1 MPANRP
7 PYNMNANINFG
18 GRSQTDTV
26 MSKLSSQLDQ
36 ADQSELQ
43 ELHDKEEK
51 VHQLL
56 NENSE
61 VKQVQAEREMQL
73 AGNRSLAE
81 YNMSQGSKLAEC
93 KSRLTNLYEQLNEQ
107 TVKFDENKQNLDYLS
122 DQYNPD
128 TIMALLQ
135 TSVAQLEENSEKT
148 ADGFLDGEV
157 TVEDFLEKYVKERAE
172 LHVRRTKVD
181 KLKELMTHRNVL
193 TTS

>member
-1 MPANRP
+1 LRNNVTEYVRRLVTTGNINKRKIEKERFLLFLNFLAFVCETSRKIVSYKRRRNYTPMHQGYNYGNMRMPMPQTGPQYTPQAGPGMPANRP

-61 VKQVQAEREMQL
+61 VYQL
-73 AGNRSLAE
+73 P
-81 YNMSQGSKLAEC
+81 C
-93 KSRLTNLYEQLNEQ
+93 QLGC
-107 TVKFDENKQNLDYLS
+107 F
-122 DQYNPD
+122 
-128 TIMALLQ
+128 II
-135 TSVAQLEENSEKT
+135 
-148 ADGFLDGEV
+148 
-157 TVEDFLEKYVKERAE
+157 
-172 LHVRRTKVD
+172 
-181 KLKELMTHRNVL
+181 
-193 TTS
+193 